1 MDATEEL
8 IQGAGLVVGNIG
20 FWPSFHDAEV
30 ISFSVS
36 RPLHHA
42 NSDSVAK
49 LCIHYREHEVLGAGK
64 ADFEYGCRKSLLI
77 ELIFNGLQDLSLKD
91 FNQQN
96 VLDSIKFNRL
106 QDSSIVAE
114 LVSIWGFGGTIRC
127 TTVAVGEFTNLLD

>member
-1 MDATEEL
+1 MDAAEEL
-8 IQGAGLVVGNIG
+8 IQGAGRMIGNIG

-42 NSDSVAK
+42 NSGTVAK
-49 LCIHYREHEVLGAGK
+49 LRIYYREHEVVRAGT
-64 ADFEYGCRKSLLI
+64 AVFEYCFRKSLLI
-77 ELIFNGLQDLSLKD
+77 ELIFDGLQDSSLKD

-96 VLDSIKFNRL
+96 VLDSIKFKRL

-114 LVSIWGFGGTIRC
+114 LLSIWGVGGVIRC
-127 TTVAVGEFTNLLD
+127 NTVAIGEFTNLLD